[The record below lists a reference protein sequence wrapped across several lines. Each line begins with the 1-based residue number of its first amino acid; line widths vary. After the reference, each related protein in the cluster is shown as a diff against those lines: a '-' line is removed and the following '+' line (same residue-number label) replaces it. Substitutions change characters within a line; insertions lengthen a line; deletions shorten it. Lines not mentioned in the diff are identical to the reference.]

1 VSDPLLF
8 WAVVA
13 ALVLLNGLFVAAEFA
28 IVAAPKARMSRLA
41 DSGSR
46 TAALVRYIQSDAAR
60 QDRYIAAAQVGIT
73 AASLGLGMYGEHGLA
88 EWLRP
93 HLAGLGWLQEPATR
107 SLSGAAA
114 VLLLTYV
121 HVVLGEMVPKSLALF
136 RPERTALAVSTPML
150 LFSRLVLPLVLLLN
164 GVGNLILRVFRIPLA
179 GEPAGVHTPR
189 ELELIVEE
197 SHEQGTLGEQESE
210 ILVNLLHFRE
220 LMVRKVMVPRTAV
233 IGIPVDSSV
242 EEAVAI
248 AVETRHTRYPVYGES
263 LDDIRGILHVKELFR
278 ELRRA
283 PGERSI
289 AGAMRPPVFVPEQLT
304 LEELLVE
311 FQKRGAQVAVVLD
324 EYGGTSGMVTL
335 EDVLEEIFGEVQDE
349 FDEEEP
355 AIQRLDDR
363 RWALSGR
370 VRLDEFEEET
380 GVAFDRE
387 DVDTVGGLALALLG
401 RPAAIGDEVEHQG
414 VRMRVTALDGL
425 AVGRLEVE
433 LPAVEEDEPGPA
445 G

>member
-1 VSDPLLF
+1 
-8 WAVVA
+8 
-13 ALVLLNGLFVAAEFA
+13 
-28 IVAAPKARMSRLA
+28 
-41 DSGSR
+41 
-46 TAALVRYIQSDAAR
+46 
-60 QDRYIAAAQVGIT
+60 
-73 AASLGLGMYGEHGLA
+73 
-88 EWLRP
+88 
-93 HLAGLGWLQEPATR
+93 
-107 SLSGAAA
+107 
-114 VLLLTYV
+114 
-121 HVVLGEMVPKSLALF
+121 
-136 RPERTALAVSTPML
+136 
-150 LFSRLVLPLVLLLN
+150 
-164 GVGNLILRVFRIPLA
+164 
-179 GEPAGVHTPR
+179 VHTPR

-233 IGIPVDSSV
+233 IGIPMDSSV

>member
-1 VSDPLLF
+1 MTDPMTF
-8 WAVVA
+8 WSVVA
-13 ALVLLNGLFVAAEFA
+13 ALVLLNALFVAAEFA
-28 IVAAPKARMSRLA
+28 IVAAPRARISRLA
-41 DSGSR
+41 DTGSR
-46 TAALVRYIQSDAAR
+46 AAALVRYVQSDARR

-88 EWLRP
+88 QWLRP
-93 HLAGLGWLQEPATR
+93 HLAGLGWLQEAAVH
-107 SLSGAAA
+107 SLSGGVA
-114 VLLLTYV
+114 VLLLTYL

-136 RPERTALAVSTPML
+136 RPEKTALTVSTPML
-150 LFSRLVLPLVLLLN
+150 VFSKLALPVVLLLN
-164 GVGNLILRVFRIPLA
+164 GVGNLILRAFRIPLIS
-179 GEPAGVHTPR
+179 EMVSVHTPR

-220 LMVRKVMVPRTAV
+220 LLVRKVMVPRTSV
-233 IGIPVDSSV
+233 VGIPLDCSVD
-242 EEAVAI
+242 EAVRI

-278 ELRRA
+278 ELRR
-283 PGERSI
+283 PQDERSI
-289 AGAMRPPVFVPEQLT
+289 ADAMRPAVFVPEQLT

-324 EYGGTSGMVTL
+324 EYGGTAGMVTL

-355 AIQRLDDR
+355 AIQRLDER

-380 GVAFDRE
+380 GVAFQRE
-387 DVDTVGGLALALLG
+387 DVDTMGGLALALLG
-401 RPAAIGDEVEHQG
+401 RPPAVGDEVELEG

-433 LPAVEEDEPGPA
+433 LPAVETESGDTA
-445 G
+445 

>member
-1 VSDPLLF
+1 MTDPMTF
-8 WAVVA
+8 WSVVA
-13 ALVLLNGLFVAAEFA
+13 ALVLLNALFVAAEFA
-28 IVAAPKARMSRLA
+28 IVAAPRARISRLA
-41 DSGSR
+41 DTGSR
-46 TAALVRYIQSDAAR
+46 AAALVRYVQSDARR

-88 EWLRP
+88 QWLRP
-93 HLAGLGWLQEPATR
+93 HLAGLGWLQEAAVH
-107 SLSGAAA
+107 SLSGGVA
-114 VLLLTYV
+114 VLLLTYL

-136 RPERTALAVSTPML
+136 RPEKTALTVSTPML
-150 LFSRLVLPLVLLLN
+150 VFSKLALPVVLLLN
-164 GVGNLILRVFRIPLA
+164 GVGNLILRAFRIPLIS
-179 GEPAGVHTPR
+179 EMVSVHTPR

-220 LMVRKVMVPRTAV
+220 LLVRKVMVPRTSV
-233 IGIPVDSSV
+233 VGIPLDCSVD
-242 EEAVAI
+242 EAVRI

-278 ELRRA
+278 ELRR
-283 PGERSI
+283 PQDERSI
-289 AGAMRPPVFVPEQLT
+289 ADAMRPAVFVPEQLT
-304 LEELLVE
+304 LEELLME

-324 EYGGTSGMVTL
+324 EYGGTAGMVTL

-355 AIQRLDDR
+355 AIQRLDER

-380 GVAFDRE
+380 GVAFQRE
-387 DVDTVGGLALALLG
+387 DVDTMGGLALALLG
-401 RPAAIGDEVEHQG
+401 RPPAVGDEVELEG

-433 LPAVEEDEPGPA
+433 LPDVETESGDTA
-445 G
+445 

>member
-1 VSDPLLF
+1 VTDPMTF
-8 WAVVA
+8 WSVVA
-13 ALVLLNGLFVAAEFA
+13 ALVLLNALFVAAEFA
-28 IVAAPKARMSRLA
+28 IVAAPRARISRLA
-41 DSGSR
+41 DTGSR
-46 TAALVRYIQSDAAR
+46 AAALVRYVQSDARR

-88 EWLRP
+88 QWLRP
-93 HLAGLGWLQEPATR
+93 HLAGLGWLQEAAVH
-107 SLSGAAA
+107 SLSGGVA
-114 VLLLTYV
+114 VLLLTYL

-136 RPERTALAVSTPML
+136 RPEKTALTVSTPML
-150 LFSRLVLPLVLLLN
+150 VFSKLALPVVLLLN
-164 GVGNLILRVFRIPLA
+164 GVGNLILRAFRIPLIS
-179 GEPAGVHTPR
+179 EMVSVHTPR

-220 LMVRKVMVPRTAV
+220 LLVRKVMVPRTSV
-233 IGIPVDSSV
+233 VGIPLDCSVD
-242 EEAVAI
+242 EAVRI

-278 ELRRA
+278 ELRR
-283 PGERSI
+283 PQDERSI
-289 AGAMRPPVFVPEQLT
+289 ADAMRPAVFVPEQLT
-304 LEELLVE
+304 LEELLME

-324 EYGGTSGMVTL
+324 EYGGTAGMVTL

-355 AIQRLDDR
+355 AIQRLDER

-380 GVAFDRE
+380 GVAFQRE
-387 DVDTVGGLALALLG
+387 DVDTMGGLALALLG
-401 RPAAIGDEVEHQG
+401 RPPAVGDEVELEG

-433 LPAVEEDEPGPA
+433 LPDVETESGDTA
-445 G
+445 